1 MPGLAVVGTQWGDEG
16 KGKFVDLL
24 APRFDAVVRFGG
36 GHNAGHTVVVE
47 GRTVVLHLLP
57 SAVLHPGVRSIVG
70 NGCVVDPL
78 AFFEEVGTLEAAGLD
93 PTADLLLSDRAH
105 LILPVH
111 REIEARE
118 ETRLG
123 ERQIG
128 TTRRGIG
135 PAYADKAA
143 RRGLRLGDLR
153 HRSYRDERLA
163 HLIGLHGEALDWSA
177 GRTRREIAES
187 AALLDRFAA
196 RVGPL
201 LADTSLVIHRAL
213 EAGRQVLFEGA
224 QAALLDLDFGTYPF
238 VTSSTAV
245 AGGAAVGAGV
255 GPRAIGRVLGVAKA
269 YQTRVGGG
277 PFPTAMA
284 PETNRRIQERGR
296 EFGASTG
303 RPRRCGWFDSVVL
316 RYARRVNGLDEL
328 AITKLDVLDG
338 LDEVRIAVRYRLDGD
353 PVEELPG
360 DHGAIARCEP
370 EYRTLPGWKRPTRG
384 QTDPERLPAQ
394 ARRYLDTLE
403 ELCQV
408 PVTLVST
415 GPDRESCFARHE
427 TRILPPRAPGPER
440 RGAC

>member
-1 MPGLAVVGTQWGDEG
+1 M
-16 KGKFVDLL
+16 
-24 APRFDAVVRFGG
+24 
-36 GHNAGHTVVVE
+36 
-47 GRTVVLHLLP
+47 
-57 SAVLHPGVRSIVG
+57 
-70 NGCVVDPL
+70 
-78 AFFEEVGTLEAAGLD
+78 
-93 PTADLLLSDRAH
+93 
-105 LILPVH
+105 
-111 REIEARE
+111 
-118 ETRLG
+118 
-123 ERQIG
+123 
-128 TTRRGIG
+128 
-135 PAYADKAA
+135 
-143 RRGLRLGDLR
+143 
-153 HRSYRDERLA
+153 
-163 HLIGLHGEALDWSA
+163 
-177 GRTRREIAES
+177 
-187 AALLDRFAA
+187 
-196 RVGPL
+196 
-201 LADTSLVIHRAL
+201 
-213 EAGRQVLFEGA
+213 LFEGA

-394 ARRYLDTLE
+394 GPALPRHPRGALPGAGHPRLDRARPG
-403 ELCQV
+403 ELLRAPRDPDPAPPGAGPGTAGRLLAACRQGAPHGNPSSKRWGTRSSGRMRGAFPTGWRPASLARSV
-408 PVTLVST
+408 PPSFA
-415 GPDRESCFARHE
+415 GRED
-427 TRILPPRAPGPER
+427 PPRRRFAPR
-440 RGAC
+440 RRARDLLHSLLEFAVAASRAGR

>member
-24 APRFDAVVRFGG
+24 APRHHTVVRFGG
-36 GHNAGHTVVVE
+36 GHNAGHTVVVD

-78 AFFEEVGTLEAAGLD
+78 AFFAEMGMLRKAGRD
-93 PTADLLLSDRAH
+93 PSADLLLSDRAQI
-105 LILPVH
+105 ILPVH
-111 REIEARE
+111 REVEAQE

-123 ERQIG
+123 KRRIG

-153 HRSYRDERLA
+153 HPGYRDERLA
-163 HLIGLHGEALDWSA
+163 HLIGGHGALLDWSPE
-177 GRTRREIAES
+177 RTSAEIADS
-187 AALLDRFAA
+187 RKLLDRFAE
-196 RVGPL
+196 RVLPL
-201 LADTSLVIHRAL
+201 VADTSLVIHRTL
-213 EAGRQVLFEGA
+213 EAGEPVLFEGA
-224 QAALLDLDFGTYPF
+224 QATLLDVDHGTYPF

-255 GPRAIGRVLGVAKA
+255 GPRAVGRVLGVAKA
-269 YQTRVGGG
+269 YQTRVGEG
-277 PFPTAMA
+277 PLPTEMG
-284 PETNRRIQERGR
+284 PERNRRIQERGR

-338 LDEVRIAVRYRLDGD
+338 LDEVKVGVRYRLDGD
-353 PVEELPG
+353 PVEEFPG
-360 DHGAIARCEP
+360 DFGALARCKT
-370 EYRTLPGWKRPTRG
+370 EYRTLPGWRRATRG
-384 QTDPERLPAQ
+384 RTRLEDLPAA

-403 ELCQV
+403 ELCEA
-408 PVTLVST
+408 PITLVST
-415 GPDRESCFARHE
+415 GPDRRAFLQRAD
-427 TRILPPRAPGPER
+427 TPILNP
-440 RGAC
+440 